1 MTDLSE
7 KFNKNIRPLLDAVD
21 RLRNL
26 KVTSEGIP
34 LPSIVV
40 VGDQSSGKSS
50 VLESLAKISL
60 PRGQGIATRVPLV
73 LRLERSRDSEESSIT
88 ISYKDTEPKSITE
101 DEIKSEVDAAT
112 IALAGTGKGV
122 VTETEIS
129 LHIRKPDAPDLTM
142 IDLPGITRVPV
153 HGQPENIYEQIKAMI
168 QKYLKPE
175 ETVILNVL
183 SATVDFSTCESIRMS
198 QEADKKGERTLA
210 VVTKVDRAPND
221 VYDKVT
227 TDDVNIG
234 LGYICVRNQT
244 DDDSSH
250 EEARERERIL
260 FETHPSLSQLDKSSV
275 GIQSLAERLTQIQAN
290 IIRMSLPG
298 IQQQIDKAL
307 LQRQRELEALPQG
320 VEDPT
325 NVFLNIVDRNKT
337 VMQDVMQNGNYDQFV
352 DREEMHYPARLDE
365 MFQKFSED
373 VHATMK
379 KILRETKSEE
389 ILLRMTEMRG
399 LTLPNFLSPTLM
411 KTLVS
416 EEIDKISEVCTD
428 LVPQT
433 HDYARKFVYDI
444 IENSTSAYPNLNA
457 AYKQDAELVLST
469 SQKKCT
475 KFVRR
480 VLDKERSN
488 VFTINEYY
496 MTNVEKINACVTEL
510 SSGQNPYLYQVE
522 VEGFDGLCYSQEA
535 VNKSNEHQS
544 AFAMKVNLAA
554 YCKVVHKRMAD
565 EIPLEI
571 RYALENAL
579 LRSLWTGMLKTKMGQ
594 DLSTLMEENASTL
607 QKRVTLR
614 KRVDVLKECRGVL
627 QQAF

>member
-21 RLRNL
+21 KLRNL

-73 LRLERSRDSEESSIT
+73 LRLERCRDSEAGSIT
-88 ISYKDTEPKSITE
+88 ISYKDTQPKTITE

-122 VTETEIS
+122 VTGTEIS
-129 LHIRKPDAPDLTM
+129 LHIRKSDAPDLTM

-153 HGQPENIYEQIKAMI
+153 HGQPADIYEQIKAMI
-168 QKYLKPE
+168 QKYLKPQ

-198 QEADKKGERTLA
+198 QEADTEGERTLA

-221 VYDKVT
+221 VYEKVT
-227 TDDVNIG
+227 ADDVNIG

-250 EEARERERIL
+250 EEARERERNL

-298 IQQQIDKAL
+298 IQQQIDRAL
-307 LQRQRELEALPQG
+307 LERQRDLEALPQG
-320 VEDPT
+320 VTGGEDPT
-325 NVFLNIVDRNKT
+325 NVFLNIVEKNKAL
-337 VMQDVMQNGNYDQFV
+337 MQDVILNGNYDRFM
-352 DREEMHYPARLDE
+352 DRDGMHYPARLDE
-365 MFQKFSED
+365 MFQEFSD
-373 VHATMK
+373 RVHGTMK
-379 KILRETKSEE
+379 EIQAEFKTEE
-389 ILLRMTEMRG
+389 ILERMAEMRG
-399 LTLPNFLSPTLM
+399 VTLPNFLSPTLM

-416 EEIDKISEVCTD
+416 EEIDKVSEACTY
-428 LVPQT
+428 LVPET
-433 HDYARKFVYDI
+433 HDYAREFVFDI
-444 IENSTSAYPNLNA
+444 IDDSTSVFPNLNA
-457 AYKQDAELVLST
+457 AYKQDAENVISR
-469 SQKKCT
+469 SQRKCA

-480 VLDKERSN
+480 ALEKERSH
-488 VFTINEYY
+488 VFTMNEYY
-496 MTNVEKINACVTEL
+496 MANVNKIKDYVTKL
-510 SSGQNPYLYQVE
+510 SSSKTPYGNCSVK
-522 VEGFDGLCYSQEA
+522 VEGFEEIFYSQEA
-535 VNKSNEHQS
+535 VNKSNDHQA
-544 AFAMKVNLAA
+544 AFSMKVNLAA
-554 YCKVVHKRMAD
+554 YCKVVHKRMPTKFRWSSAT
-565 EIPLEI
+565 
-571 RYALENAL
+571 
-579 LRSLWTGMLKTKMGQ
+579 LWRT
-594 DLSTLMEENASTL
+594 
-607 QKRVTLR
+607 R
-614 KRVDVLKECRGVL
+614 
-627 QQAF
+627 F

>member
-153 HGQPENIYEQIKAMI
+153 HGQPDDIYEQIKAMI
-168 QKYLKPE
+168 QKYIKPQ

-198 QEADKKGERTLA
+198 QEADKKG
-210 VVTKVDRAPND
+210 
-221 VYDKVT
+221 
-227 TDDVNIG
+227 
-234 LGYICVRNQT
+234 YICVRNQT

-250 EEARERERIL
+250 EEARERERSL
-260 FETHPSLSQLDKSSV
+260 FETHASLSQLDKSSV

-298 IQQQIDKAL
+298 IHQQIDKAL
-307 LQRQRELEALPQG
+307 LERQRELEALPQG
-320 VEDPT
+320 GGEDPT

-337 VMQDVMQNGNYDQFV
+337 LMQDVMQNGNYDQFV

-373 VHATMK
+373 VHATIE
-379 KILRETKSEE
+379 KILRESKSEE
-389 ILLRMTEMRG
+389 ILLRMAEMRG

-416 EEIDKISEVCTD
+416 EEIDKVSEVCTD
-428 LVPQT
+428 LVPLT

-488 VFTINEYY
+488 VFTINDYY
-496 MTNVEKINACVTEL
+496 MANVEKINAYVTQL
-510 SSGQNPYLYQVE
+510 ISGQNPYNYQVK
-522 VEGFDGLCYSQEA
+522 VEGFEGLCYSQEA

-579 LRSLWTGMLKTKMGQ
+579 LRSLWSGMLKTKMGQ

-627 QQAF
+627 QQVF